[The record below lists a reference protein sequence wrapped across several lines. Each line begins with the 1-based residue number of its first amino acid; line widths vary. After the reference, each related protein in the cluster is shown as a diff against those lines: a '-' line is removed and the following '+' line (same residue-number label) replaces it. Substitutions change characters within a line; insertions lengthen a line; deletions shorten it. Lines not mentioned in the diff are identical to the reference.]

1 MMASL
6 IPIAEAIM
14 LSEIDTFIK
23 KAKQWQEEMET
34 LRAIVLSSPLDEDLK
49 WSKPCYTH
57 DGRNIAII
65 QPFKN
70 CLGFMFF
77 KGALL
82 KDPKGILKDNGPNS
96 QSARRL
102 EFTSAAEITKLKG
115 TIKAYIKEAIAV
127 EDSGQKVAIKKNP
140 EPIPDE
146 LKEFFKKKPA
156 LKKAF
161 EALTPGRQRAYIL
174 HFSSA
179 KQPATRRARIE
190 KCSALILAG
199 KGLNDL

>member
-1 MMASL
+1 MMHPEVDS
-6 IPIAEAIM
+6 
-14 LSEIDTFIK
+14 FIR
-23 KAKQWQEEMET
+23 KAKQWQDEMET
-34 LRAIVLSSPLDEDLK
+34 LRAIVLSAKLDEDLK

-57 DGRNIAII
+57 ENRNIAII
-65 QPFKN
+65 QPFKG

-77 KGALL
+77 KGELL

-96 QSARRL
+96 QSARRM
-102 EFTSAAEITKLKG
+102 EFTSSAEITRLKA
-115 TIKAYIKEAIAV
+115 TIKAYIKEAIAI
-127 EDSGQKVAIKKNP
+127 EESGQKVAIKKNP
-140 EPIPDE
+140 EPVPDE

-179 KQPATRRARIE
+179 KQSATRVSRIE
-190 KCSALILAG
+190 KCIALILDG
-199 KGLNDL
+199 KGLNDR

>member
-1 MMASL
+1 MR
-6 IPIAEAIM
+6 PEVK
-14 LSEIDTFIK
+14 TFIK
-23 KAKQWQEEMET
+23 NASPWQKEIEG
-34 LRAIVLSSPLDEDLK
+34 LRDIILQTSLDEDFK
-49 WSKPCYTH
+49 WSKPCYIH
-57 DGRNIAII
+57 EGNNVVII

-70 CLGFMFF
+70 CLGLMFF

-96 QSARRL
+96 QSAKRL
-102 EFTSAAEITKLKG
+102 EFTSLEEISKSRS
-115 TIKAYIKEAIAV
+115 TIKAYIKEAI
-127 EDSGQKVAIKKNP
+127 EIEKSGQKVELKKKP

-146 LKEFFKKKPA
+146 LAAMFKKKPA

-179 KQPATRRARIE
+179 KQSTTRVSRIE
-190 KCSALILAG
+190 KCIARIMEG
-199 KGLNDL
+199 KGMNDP

>member
-1 MMASL
+1 MR
-6 IPIAEAIM
+6 PEVK
-14 LSEIDTFIK
+14 TFIK
-23 KAKQWQEEMET
+23 NASPWQKEIEG
-34 LRAIVLSSPLDEDLK
+34 LRDIILQTSLDEEFK
-49 WSKPCYTH
+49 WSKPCYIH
-57 DGRNIAII
+57 EGNNVVII

-70 CLGFMFF
+70 CLGLMFF

-96 QSARRL
+96 QSAKRL
-102 EFTSAAEITKLKG
+102 EFTNLDEISKSRS
-115 TIKAYIKEAIAV
+115 TIKAYIKEAI
-127 EDSGQKVAIKKNP
+127 EIEKSGQKVELKKNP

-146 LKEFFKKKPA
+146 LAAMFKKKPA

-179 KQPATRRARIE
+179 KQSTTRVSRIE
-190 KCSALILAG
+190 KCIARIMEG
-199 KGLNDL
+199 KGINDP

>member
-1 MMASL
+1 MR
-6 IPIAEAIM
+6 P
-14 LSEIDTFIK
+14 EIKTFIK
-23 KAKQWQEEMET
+23 NASPWQKEIEG
-34 LRAIVLSSPLDEDLK
+34 LRDIILQTSLDEDFK
-49 WSKPCYTH
+49 WSKPCYIH
-57 DGRNIAII
+57 EGHNVVII

-70 CLGFMFF
+70 CLGLMFF

-96 QSARRL
+96 QSAKRL
-102 EFTSAAEITKLKG
+102 EFTNLDEISKSRS
-115 TIKAYIKEAIAV
+115 TITAYIKEAI
-127 EDSGQKVAIKKNP
+127 EIEKSGQKVELKKNP

-146 LKEFFKKKPA
+146 HAAMFKKKPA

-179 KQPATRRARIE
+179 KQSTTRVSRIE
-190 KCSALILAG
+190 KCIARIMEG
-199 KGLNDL
+199 KGMNDP

>member
-1 MMASL
+1 MH
-6 IPIAEAIM
+6 PDV
-14 LSEIDTFIK
+14 DTFIK
-23 KAKQWQEEMET
+23 KSKQWREEMET
-34 LRAIVLSSPLDEDLK
+34 LRAIVLSAKLDEDFK

-57 DGRNIAII
+57 ESSNVAII
-65 QPFKN
+65 QPFKS

-82 KDPKGILKDNGPNS
+82 KDPKSILKDNGPNS

-102 EFTSAAEITKLKG
+102 EFTSAAEITRLKS
-115 TIKAYIKEAIAV
+115 TIKAYIKEAIAI
-127 EDSGQKVAIKKNP
+127 EASGQKVEVRKNP
-140 EPIPDE
+140 EPVPEE

-179 KQPATRRARIE
+179 KQSATRRSRIE
-190 KCSALILAG
+190 KCIASILEG
-199 KGLNDL
+199 KGLNDR

>member
-1 MMASL
+1 MR
-6 IPIAEAIM
+6 PEVK
-14 LSEIDTFIK
+14 TFIK
-23 KAKQWQEEMET
+23 NASPWQKEIEG
-34 LRAIVLSSPLDEDLK
+34 LRDIILQTSLDEEFK
-49 WSKPCYTH
+49 WSKPCYIH
-57 DGRNIAII
+57 EGNNVVII

-70 CLGFMFF
+70 CLGLMFF

-96 QSARRL
+96 QSAKRL
-102 EFTSAAEITKLKG
+102 EFTSLEEISKSRS
-115 TIKAYIKEAIAV
+115 TIKAYIKEAI
-127 EDSGQKVAIKKNP
+127 EIEKSGQKVELKKKP

-146 LKEFFKKKPA
+146 LAAMFKKKPA

-179 KQPATRRARIE
+179 KQSTTRVSRIE
-190 KCSALILAG
+190 KCIARIMEG
-199 KGLNDL
+199 KGMNDP

>member
-1 MMASL
+1 MR
-6 IPIAEAIM
+6 PEVK
-14 LSEIDTFIK
+14 TFIK
-23 KAKQWQEEMET
+23 NASPWQKEIEG
-34 LRAIVLSSPLDEDLK
+34 LRDIILQTSLDEDFK
-49 WSKPCYTH
+49 WSKPCYIH
-57 DGRNIAII
+57 EGNNVVII

-70 CLGFMFF
+70 CLGLMFF

-96 QSARRL
+96 QSAKRL
-102 EFTSAAEITKLKG
+102 EFTNLDEISKSRS
-115 TIKAYIKEAIAV
+115 TIKAYIKEAI
-127 EDSGQKVAIKKNP
+127 EIEKSGQKVELKKKP

-146 LKEFFKKKPA
+146 LAAMFKKKPA

-179 KQPATRRARIE
+179 KQSTTRVSRIE
-190 KCSALILAG
+190 KCIARIMEG
-199 KGLNDL
+199 KGINDP